1 MIPFS
6 HCIRNLLR
14 RPGQSCQLIAGSCV
28 VVLLVMTAASMNHAM
43 KQTLGNTGDPLNTII
58 VGAGSEE
65 SVERSEVKQG
75 VAEII
80 GSSISGIRQIMDK
93 PSLSP
98 EIHFNG
104 MLSTQDGKSS
114 QALIRGVQ
122 HVALWVHQRVRILE
136 GRFPNPGEI
145 MVGRL
150 AHKKLGFNRSQLQI
164 GQILVFNGEELI
176 ISGIFDAIGTVLEA
190 EVWIPLQ
197 DLMTYTQRENLSCV
211 VVTLDEVRS
220 FGDLDAFTK
229 RRLDLEL
236 VAIQETEYY
245 TKLSTFYKP
254 IRWMAWIC
262 AFLLSIGALFGGL
275 NALYASFS
283 SRIQEFGAIQAIGF
297 NRWKI
302 LFSLIVESS
311 ITGLIGSLLAFGIVV
326 LILQGIT
333 VPFSIGVFVLNFTQI
348 ILALGAGTG
357 LVLGVIGGLPP
368 AWNCLRPSLPE
379 TLRAA

>member
-58 VGAGSEE
+58 IGAGSEE

-104 MLSTQDGKSS
+104 MLSTQDGESS

-190 EVWIPLQ
+190 EVWVPLQ

-211 VVTLDEVRS
+211 VVTLNEARS

-245 TKLSTFYKP
+245 TKLSTFYEP

-302 LFSLIVESS
+302 LISLIVESS
-311 ITGLIGSLLAFGIVV
+311 ITGLIGSFLAFGIVV

>member
-190 EVWIPLQ
+190 EVWVPLQ

-211 VVTLDEVRS
+211 VVTLDEARS

>member
-122 HVALWVHQRVRILE
+122 PVALWVHQRVRILE

-190 EVWIPLQ
+190 EVWVPLQ

-211 VVTLDEVRS
+211 VVTLDEARS

>member
-104 MLSTQDGKSS
+104 MLSTQDGESS

-211 VVTLDEVRS
+211 VVTLDEARS

-311 ITGLIGSLLAFGIVV
+311 ITGLIGSVLAFGIVV

>member
-104 MLSTQDGKSS
+104 MLSTQDGESS

-211 VVTLDEVRS
+211 VVTLDEARS

>member
-1 MIPFS
+1 
-6 HCIRNLLR
+6 
-14 RPGQSCQLIAGSCV
+14 
-28 VVLLVMTAASMNHAM
+28 MTAASMNHAM

-104 MLSTQDGKSS
+104 MLSTQDGESS

-164 GQILVFNGEELI
+164 GQILVYNGEELI

-211 VVTLDEVRS
+211 VVTLDEARS

-311 ITGLIGSLLAFGIVV
+311 ITGLIGSVLAFGIVV

>member
-104 MLSTQDGKSS
+104 MLSTQDGESS

-190 EVWIPLQ
+190 EVWVPLQ

-211 VVTLDEVRS
+211 VVTLDEARS

-311 ITGLIGSLLAFGIVV
+311 ITGLIGSVLAFGIVV